1 MTCTNA
7 EIGFK
12 SCQEETLIVRD
23 LDDQF
28 SFSDGADATI
38 YIDKDDVVQLVEFL
52 LAMKGA

>member
-7 EIGFK
+7 EISFR
-12 SCQEETLIVRD
+12 SCQEETLTVRD

-52 LAMKGA
+52 MAMKGE